1 MRAGELG
8 FFRLTQA
15 AIANRLQ
22 GMAEPRI
29 VTFTTDFGLQDPF
42 VGIMHGVVLNIHAE
56 TRIVDIC
63 HEVPSFNVLDGAWSI
78 AQSYR
83 YFPPRSVHVVV
94 VDPGVGSQRRP
105 ILAETDDYIFVAP
118 DNGVL
123 SLVEKREPRFTVRH
137 ITAERYFLQPVSQT
151 FHGRDIFS
159 PVAGWLS
166 KGIAPE
172 DFGPEITDYVRLPL
186 APVQRVELNRLCASV
201 LKVDKF
207 GNLITNLAE
216 VDLPELF
223 SAAAPASE
231 AAGRRT
237 GGHAR
242 VPLVR
247 GRRRRG
253 VLRDYRQLGVPGD
266 RGAAGI
272 GGGEAMRWRGR
283 TGQRDPGRNVGL
295 RILGPHPRVAF
306 HLARPFRKRS
316 SSRRSRQVKPKNS
329 RKPMLCILMP
339 V

>member
-1 MRAGELG
+1 MRAGEPG
-8 FFRLTQA
+8 FFRLTHA

-201 LKVDKF
+201 LRVDKF

-216 VDLPELF
+216 VDMPELF
-223 SAAAPASE
+223 SAAAPAVKLLV
-231 AAGRRT
+231 AGRAVTRVCRSYAD
-237 GGHAR
+237 GGDEEFFA
-242 VPLVR
+242 
-247 GRRRRG
+247 
-253 VLRDYRQLGVPGD
+253 
-266 RGAAGI
+266 
-272 GGGEAMRWRGR
+272 
-283 TGQRDPGRNVGL
+283 
-295 RILGPHPRVAF
+295 ILGSSGYLEIA
-306 HLARPFRKRS
+306 ARRASAAEK
-316 SSRRSRQVKPKNS
+316 
-329 RKPMLCILMP
+329 LCVGVGEPVSVILGER
-339 V
+339 